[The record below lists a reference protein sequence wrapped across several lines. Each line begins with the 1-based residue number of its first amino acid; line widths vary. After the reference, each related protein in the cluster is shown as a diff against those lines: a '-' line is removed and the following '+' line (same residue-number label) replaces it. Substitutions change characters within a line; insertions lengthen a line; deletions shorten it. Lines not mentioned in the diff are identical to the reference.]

1 MTAVLI
7 LVAEVLMGAAGDAW
21 SAAFEAVMAH
31 NAALVAQGGVTV
43 QPVTD
48 PDGETLA
55 GYVELRGEGAR
66 VVDRQLVVGGK
77 VVTWRAGL
85 PVLSGHLRAQG
96 FPARLVSRY
105 LLTDLLQ
112 YFAVMPR
119 GFTRDTRAGWGA
131 LDAATL
137 RAEGDGAVLVL
148 PGVIAG
154 ESGGGLAPDVPRRL
168 EVRFDREAVPR
179 FVMFEDR
186 GAGFVEVAP

>member
-1 MTAVLI
+1 MIAVLI
-7 LVAEVLMGAAGDAW
+7 VVAEVLMGAAGDPW
-21 SAAFEAVMAH
+21 SAAFEAVMTH

-55 GYVELRGEGAR
+55 GYVELRGEGR
-66 VVDRQLVVGGK
+66 VLDRQLVVGGK

-131 LDAATL
+131 LDAVIL
-137 RAEGDGAVLVL
+137 RADGEGAVLVV
-148 PGVIAG
+148 PGVVTG

-168 EVRFDREAVPR
+168 EVRFDREATPR
-179 FVMFEDR
+179 FVVYEDR